1 MPLPWHKDKT
11 TSAMKPHQKPFVMKT
26 EWWAVFPVTITVG
39 GEHLHWNDFSK
50 TFQANC
56 SQAKN
61 EKMHSLNWNSSAAL
75 AQNHPSISLFCY
87 LVKQKADFNG
97 VFKCFLK
104 ITLERHLLQ
113 YFSHSSTPKPE
124 KNQEPWDKIPSQNR
138 ICDLKISVDVF

>member
-1 MPLPWHKDKT
+1 
-11 TSAMKPHQKPFVMKT
+11 MKPHQKPFVMKT
-26 EWWAVFPVTITVG
+26 KWWAVFPVTITVG

-61 EKMHSLNWNSSAAL
+61 EKMHLLNWNSSAAL

-104 ITLERHLLQ
+104 IALERHLLQ
-113 YFSHSSTPKPE
+113 YFSHFSTPKPE
-124 KNQEPWDKIPSQNR
+124 KKTRALRQNPKPKQNMWPEN
-138 ICDLKISVDVF
+138 ICRCFLKFELSSLFLL